1 MSKGKSLIDGL
12 FLVLCLIILY
22 SSRENANCE
31 LYPIVLLAP
40 YMMSYFMFRVLFSLS
55 HKWTSIILLVVISA
69 ICMKELFEGYSQLF
83 MYLGKKKGQEICF
96 GSFSNSGLYGC
107 FLAICSSLFIA
118 CSSKTTKK
126 YFKGPLIALS
136 ALSLLLLP
144 ITMSR
149 GSILSFGSAMLLL
162 TLSIKESREFM
173 VRNRILLISI
183 FLILG
188 TGAYVI
194 KKPSADGRMHMNR
207 IGLRIIQ
214 KNDLKGVG
222 AGYYAGIY
230 GAEQYE
236 YFSEKV
242 GDKAGELDIS
252 TIPESIRMAADCPY
266 YAFNEYIMVGVE
278 YGLVAAVILIALVT
292 LSVVISFKSGDYW
305 CYPLLSL
312 SVFAFFSYPFETKL
326 FPLMFTAFLA
336 SVGKTEKNIKLNVT
350 FYSLMVLFSCHQL
363 SKDRYIFDI
372 IDNRSYQDNKDIFIS
387 QPNIFVGS
395 DILTGSETIVDQ
407 NVLFDYSQ
415 IYRMSGDYYRSDSI
429 LQLGTKISSDPM
441 FWNVMGNNS
450 LAQGKYREAEERYK
464 HAFYMV
470 PNRLYPLYLLAKLYH
485 TEGDTA
491 RFLKMADK
499 VETFIPKVES
509 VNTERL
515 RSEIREIRAG
525 YLPQIDQ

>member
-1 MSKGKSLIDGL
+1 MFKGKTLIDGL
-12 FLVLCLIILY
+12 FLALCLIILFP
-22 SSRENANCE
+22 SRENGNCE
-31 LYPIVLLAP
+31 LCPIVLLAP
-40 YMMSYFMFRVLFSLS
+40 YMISYFMLRVMFSLNY
-55 HKWTSIILLVVISA
+55 KWTSMILLVVISA
-69 ICMKELFEGYSQLF
+69 ICMKELYEGYSQLF
-83 MYLGKKKGQEICF
+83 MDFGKKKGQEICF

-118 CSSKTTKK
+118 CSTKTANQ
-126 YFKGPLIALS
+126 YIKGFLIAIS
-136 ALSLLLLP
+136 VLSLLLLP

-149 GSILSFGSAMLLL
+149 ASILSFCSAMLLL
-162 TLSIKESREFM
+162 ALSIKESREFM
-173 VRNRILLISI
+173 QRNRILLISI

-188 TGAYVI
+188 TGAYLI
-194 KKPSADGRMHMNR
+194 KKPSADGRMHMNK

-222 AGYYAGIY
+222 AGSYAGVY

-236 YFSEKV
+236 YFSEMV
-242 GDKAGELDIS
+242 GNKAGELDIS
-252 TIPESIRMAADCPY
+252 TIPESRRMAADCPY
-266 YAFNEYIMVGVE
+266 YAFNEYIKVGVE
-278 YGLVAAVILIALVT
+278 YGLVAAIILIALVT

-305 CYPLLSL
+305 CYPLFSL
-312 SVFAFFSYPFETKL
+312 SVFAFFSYPFEIKI
-326 FPLMFTAFLA
+326 FPLMLTAFLA
-336 SVGKTEKNIKLNVT
+336 SVGKTENNRILNVT
-350 FYSLMVLFSCHQL
+350 FYGLMVLLSCHQL
-363 SKDRYIFDI
+363 CKERSIFDK
-372 IDNRSYQDNKDIFIS
+372 IDKHSYQDNTDIFIS

-407 NVLFDYSQ
+407 NTLFDYSQ
-415 IYRMSGDYYRSDSI
+415 IFRIGGDYYRSDSI

-491 RFLKMADK
+491 RFLNMADK

-515 RSEIREIRAG
+515 RREIREIRTG
-525 YLPQIDQ
+525 YLPQIE